1 MSNPEK
7 QSIQQND
14 CWNSIGVWSSIQS
27 ERCSKLLE
35 VIHCQNCDVYKQA
48 GRSRLSLEADS
59 DYLQEWRD
67 NLAQKPVEP
76 HKDERSAIVFRLGN
90 ENYALSTEV
99 LNDVAHPR
107 QPHRIPHRSNNILS
121 GLVNIRGELVL
132 CISLT
137 GLLGLRYQQDTK
149 TDANRMIVA
158 QFSNLT
164 VAFLVDQVEGITRY
178 ANHTIMESPAT
189 LSRHD
194 GNYIQGLLESSNG
207 QTGLLNHPLIETTI
221 NRLLR

>member
-7 QSIQQND
+7 QSVQQND
-14 CWNSIGVWSSIQS
+14 CWNSIGVWSSIQT

-35 VIHCQNCDVYKQA
+35 VIHCQNCDIYKQA
-48 GRSRLSLEADS
+48 GRSRLSLQADS
-59 DYLQEWRD
+59 DYLQEWRE
-67 NLAQKPVEP
+67 NLAQKPVEQ
-76 HKDERSAIVFRLGN
+76 HQDERSVIVFRMGD

-99 LNDVAHPR
+99 LNDVSHPR

-137 GLLGLRYQQDTK
+137 GLLGLRTK
-149 TDANRMIVA
+149 QNPQAETNRMIVA
-158 QFSNLT
+158 QFNDLT
-164 VAFLVDQVEGITRY
+164 VAFFVDQVDGISRY
-178 ANHTIMESPAT
+178 ANHTLQEPPAT

-194 GNYIQGLLESSNG
+194 GNYIQGLLECSTG
-207 QTGLLNHPLIETTI
+207 HTGLLNHLLIETAI